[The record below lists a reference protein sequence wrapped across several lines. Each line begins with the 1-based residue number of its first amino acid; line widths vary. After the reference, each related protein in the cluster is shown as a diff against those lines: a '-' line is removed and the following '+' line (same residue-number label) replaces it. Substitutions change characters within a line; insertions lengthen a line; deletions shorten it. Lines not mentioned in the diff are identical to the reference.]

1 MSTPAYLVIYA
12 FKWYLY
18 VNSMVP
24 IAHMPSC
31 RHPMCRI
38 KQKHFKIEPA
48 NFVFQVYSARDKE
61 SNHRV
66 AVKILENVPDNI
78 EEIEEEFLVLRDLSM
93 HPNIPIFHGIF
104 LKPGPC
110 PEQDQLW
117 FVMELCAGGSITDLV
132 QGLKIKKKRLMED
145 EIAYILHETTEAL
158 IFLHS
163 NHCMHRDVKGH
174 NILLTENAHIKVV
187 DFGVASHLAATLGK
201 RNTSVG
207 TPYWMAPE
215 VIACE
220 QQLDASYDA
229 RCDVWSLGIT
239 GIELAE
245 GDPPL
250 SHLHPMRALFQIP
263 RNPPPKPTHP
273 DSWSREFNDFIS
285 ECLVKDMEQRP
296 FSKEII
302 MHPFLERGKICAHKA
317 REDLKVEIKKQQSE
331 GRKPRA
337 PEVTTKHGKLRS
349 DRKSRPQKMYV
360 DDLAALDQL
369 SEQVIVEQLQSRY
382 EKNQIYTYIGD
393 ILVAV
398 NPFTCLGLYT
408 DLEQRRYF
416 GQARSSNPPHIF
428 GVAGAAYQALLH
440 QRTPQAIVISGESGA
455 GKTESANLL
464 LKQLVFLG
472 KTPNR
477 TLEEKILQANPIM
490 EAFGNALTGINA
502 NSSRFGKFLE
512 LSLTRSGKVTGARV
526 SVYLLEQ
533 SRVVQQPDGER
544 NFHVFYYM
552 YDGLDEE
559 GRLEEFLLD
568 STVRKRHAY
577 LTQDSK
583 DPYTKQINIDKFTQ
597 LKSAFGLLG
606 FKTEHMNT
614 VWRILSAILHLGD
627 LCFGEVAT
635 DDNTDNKSRV
645 MDLAPLHKV
654 SKLLGVDPL
663 DMLEA
668 LTCSSVVTRGETITR
683 NNSVCEAGAARDATA
698 KGLYG
703 RLFDWL
709 VNQVNCLLSHA
720 RCAHEQLSIGLLDIF
735 GFENF
740 PKNSFEQL
748 CINIAN
754 EQIQYYFNQHIF
766 TWEQQEYMAE
776 GVPVDLVEFSD
787 NRPVLDM
794 LLSRPIGLLA
804 LLDEESRFP
813 RSNDGSLIGMHVLLF
828 YFSNLNSIFCL
839 LTLFTFQINS
849 MPILR
854 VNFTSDPSQ
863 MLCASLFNTMQ
874 EELFTKR
881 TVFWIKIGISYLQ
894 KLFNSLDLHRMTQ
907 SDFSSS
913 ARSQKPGI
921 SIPLFRFVCAR

>member
-1 MSTPAYLVIYA
+1 MY
-12 FKWYLY
+12 
-18 VNSMVP
+18 
-24 IAHMPSC
+24 C
-31 RHPMCRI
+31 
-38 KQKHFKIEPA
+38 
-48 NFVFQVYSARDKE
+48 ARDKE
-61 SNHRV
+61 LNQRV
-66 AVKILENVPDNI
+66 AIKILENVADNI
-78 EEIEEEFLVLRDLSM
+78 EEIEEEYMVLRDLSM
-93 HPNIPIFHGIF
+93 HPNIPVFHGIF
-104 LKPGPC
+104 LKPGPN
-110 PEQDQLW
+110 PEHDQLW

-132 QGLKIKKKRLMED
+132 QGLKLKKKRLTED
-145 EIAYILHETTEAL
+145 QMAYILRETTEAL

-174 NILLTENAHIKVV
+174 NILLTENAHVKVV
-187 DFGVASHLAATLGK
+187 DFGVASHLSATLGK

-220 QQLDASYDA
+220 RQLDASYDA
-229 RCDVWSLGIT
+229 RCDIWSLGIT
-239 GIELAE
+239 AIELAE

-250 SHLHPMRALFQIP
+250 SELHPMRALFQIP
-263 RNPPPKPTHP
+263 RNPPPGLSRPEE
-273 DSWSREFNDFIS
+273 WSREFNDFIN
-285 ECLVKDMEQRP
+285 ECLIKDMEQRP
-296 FSKEII
+296 FAKELI
-302 MHPFLERGKICAHKA
+302 MHPLLERGMICAQKV
-317 REDLKVEIKKQQSE
+317 REELKTEIKSQQSE
-331 GRKPRA
+331 GRRPRA

-369 SEQVIVEQLQSRY
+369 TEQVIVDQLKSRY

-408 DLEQRRYF
+408 DLEQRRYC
-416 GQARSSNPPHIF
+416 GQARSENPPHIF
-428 GVAGAAYQALLH
+428 AVAGAAYQALLH
-440 QRTPQAIVISGESGA
+440 QRAPQAIVISGESNS

-472 KTPNR
+472 KAPNR
-477 TLEEKILQANPIM
+477 TLEERILQVNPIM
-490 EAFGNALTGINA
+490 EAFGNARTGINA
-502 NSSRFGKFLE
+502 NSSRFGKFLD

-544 NFHVFYYM
+544 NFHVFYYV
-552 YDGLDEE
+552 YDGLEEE
-559 GRLEEFLLD
+559 GRLTEFLLD
-568 STVRKRHAY
+568 PSLRKRHAY
-577 LTQDSK
+577 LTQDSN
-583 DPYTKQINIDKFTQ
+583 DPYTKQSNVDRFTQ

-606 FKTEHMNT
+606 FKTEQMNT
-614 VWRILSAILHLGD
+614 VWRILAAVLHLGD
-627 LCFGEVAT
+627 LSFGEVAT
-635 DDNTDNKSRV
+635 DDNTDNKSHV
-645 MDLAPLHKV
+645 MELAPLHRV
-654 SKLLGVDPL
+654 SKLLGIEAIDL
-663 DMLEA
+663 LEA
-668 LTCSSVVTRGETITR
+668 LTSSSVVTRGETITR
-683 NNSVCEAGAARDATA
+683 NNSVSEAGAARDATV

-709 VNQVNCLLSHA
+709 VNQVNCLLSHPRA
-720 RCAHEQLSIGLLDIF
+720 SQEPLSIGLLDIF

-776 GVPVDLVEFSD
+776 GIPVDLVEFSD

-813 RSNDGSLIGMHVLLF
+813 RSNDSSLIGKF
-828 YFSNLNSIFCL
+828 GLNFL
-839 LTLFTFQINS
+839 
-849 MPILR
+849 
-854 VNFTSDPSQ
+854 NFR
-863 MLCASLFNTMQ
+863 L
-874 EELFTKR
+874 
-881 TVFWIKIGISYLQ
+881 
-894 KLFNSLDLHRMTQ
+894 
-907 SDFSSS
+907 
-913 ARSQKPGI
+913 
-921 SIPLFRFVCAR
+921 

>member
-1 MSTPAYLVIYA
+1 M
-12 FKWYLY
+12 
-18 VNSMVP
+18 
-24 IAHMPSC
+24 
-31 RHPMCRI
+31 
-38 KQKHFKIEPA
+38 
-48 NFVFQVYSARDKE
+48 YSARDKDT
-61 SNHRV
+61 NQRV
-66 AVKILENVPDNI
+66 AIKILENVADNI
-78 EEIEEEFLVLRDLSM
+78 EEIEEEYMVLRDLSM
-93 HPNIPIFHGIF
+93 HPNIPVFFGIF
-104 LKPGPC
+104 LKQGPA
-110 PEQDQLW
+110 PEHDQLW

-132 QGLKIKKKRLMED
+132 QGLKMKKRRLTED
-145 EIAYILHETTEAL
+145 QMAYILRETTEAL

-174 NILLTENAHIKVV
+174 NILLTESAHVKVV
-187 DFGVASHLAATLGK
+187 DFGVASHLAATLGR

-220 QQLDASYDA
+220 QQLDACYDA

-239 GIELAE
+239 AIELAE

-250 SHLHPMRALFQIP
+250 SELHPMRALFQIP
-263 RNPPPKPTHP
+263 RNPPPGLSHP
-273 DSWSREFNDFIS
+273 EDWTREFNDFIN
-285 ECLVKDMEQRP
+285 ECLIKDMEQRP
-296 FSKEII
+296 FAKELI
-302 MHPFLERGKICAHKA
+302 MHPLLERGMICAQKV
-317 REDLKVEIKKQQSE
+317 REELKSEIKRQQSE
-331 GRKPRA
+331 GRRPRA

-369 SEQVIVEQLQSRY
+369 TEDVIVDQLKSRY

-408 DLEQRRYF
+408 DLEQRRYR
-416 GQARSSNPPHIF
+416 GQSRSANPPHIF
-428 GVAGAAYQALLH
+428 AVAGAAYQALLH

-472 KTPNR
+472 KAPNR
-477 TLEEKILQANPIM
+477 TLEERILQVNPIM
-490 EAFGNALTGINA
+490 EAFGNARTGINA
-502 NSSRFGKFLE
+502 NSSRFGKFLD

-544 NFHVFYYM
+544 NFHVFYYL
-552 YDGLDEE
+552 YDGLDDE
-559 GRLEEFLLD
+559 GRLTEFLLD
-568 STVRKRHAY
+568 HSLRKRHAY
-577 LTQDSK
+577 LTQDS
-583 DPYTKQINIDKFTQ
+583 DDAYTKQSNIDKFTQ
-597 LKSAFGLLG
+597 LKAAFGLLG
-606 FKTEHMNT
+606 FKTELINT
-614 VWRILSAILHLGD
+614 VWRILAAVLHLGD
-627 LCFGEVAT
+627 LSFGEVAT

-645 MDLAPLHKV
+645 MELAPLHRA
-654 SKLLGVDPL
+654 SKLLGIEAIDLL
-663 DMLEA
+663 DA
-668 LTCSSVVTRGETITR
+668 LTSSSVVTRGETITR
-683 NNSVCEAGAARDATA
+683 NNSVTEAGAARDATV

-709 VNQVNCLLSHA
+709 VNQVNCLLTHPRAS
-720 RCAHEQLSIGLLDIF
+720 QDPLSIGLLDIF

-748 CINIAN
+748 CINVAN

-776 GVPVDLVEFSD
+776 GIPVDLVEFSD

-813 RSNDGSLIGMHVLLF
+813 RSNDSSLIGESH
-828 YFSNLNSIFCL
+828 SHNS
-839 LTLFTFQINS
+839 
-849 MPILR
+849 
-854 VNFTSDPSQ
+854 
-863 MLCASLFNTMQ
+863 
-874 EELFTKR
+874 
-881 TVFWIKIGISYLQ
+881 
-894 KLFNSLDLHRMTQ
+894 
-907 SDFSSS
+907 
-913 ARSQKPGI
+913 
-921 SIPLFRFVCAR
+921 